1 MNRRVLHINTYRQL
15 SSAML
20 DRAITIY
27 DADTCSFAA
36 KNGHLAVLQWAR
48 ANGCPW
54 DEDTC
59 AYAAMNGHLAVLEWA
74 RANGCPWNEDTCAY
88 AALNGHLAVL
98 QWARANGCPWDEDV
112 CVFATENGHLAV
124 AQWARANAVDR
135 RCKNCS
141 KDDTELRYISELGAS
156 ARLCERCAP
165 SVTEILGCLVRVQG
179 GGACTNCSARN
190 ALCACKRCT
199 EQHLKTT
206 VCCLRCILD
215 AGSTS
220 TCACPTVLLCNV
232 D

>member
-1 MNRRVLHINTYRQL
+1 MHALVCVESQSGSLTPIPNSWFVGFVPPTMASATNNVEWQV
-15 SSAML
+15 SSANIWNKC
-20 DRAITIY
+20 AV
-27 DADTCSFAA
+27 CSLTAA
-36 KNGHLAVLQWAR
+36 KLWRFPEEGLAVFLCKWCDPTATGY
-48 ANGCPW
+48 ANR
-54 DEDTC
+54 
-59 AYAAMNGHLAVLEWA
+59 Y
-74 RANGCPWNEDTCAY
+74 
-88 AALNGHLAVL
+88 
-98 QWARANGCPWDEDV
+98 
-112 CVFATENGHLAV
+112 
-124 AQWARANAVDR
+124 AVDR
-135 RCKNCS
+135 RCKHCS
-141 KDDTELRYISELGAS
+141 KDDTEPRYISELGAS

-220 TCACPTVLLCNV
+220 TCACPTVFLYNV